1 MSIFF
6 TALVIVKLPLGPL
19 RPWLAYPLSAWHRR
33 KLSQCVQMVQPVL
46 QKRLD
51 ERRQNEDSQ
60 VDSPELDAIEWSL
73 MLRPSSTAADI
84 EVLAME
90 LMHNLWAG
98 TSSPGGLVTDIMF
111 QILLQPEYKGP
122 LIREASEALR
132 GAGHW
137 TERALNQLPLL
148 DSFIQEIN
156 RLYPTGSSRLF

>member
-1 MSIFF
+1 
-6 TALVIVKLPLGPL
+6 
-19 RPWLAYPLSAWHRR
+19 
-33 KLSQCVQMVQPVL
+33 MVRPVL

-98 TSSPGGLVTDIMF
+98 TSAPGGLVTDIMF
-111 QILLQPEYKGP
+111 QILLQPEYKDP

-148 DSFIQEIN
+148 DSFIREVN
-156 RLYPTGSSRLF
+156 RLYPTGSGKSFQTSIKNTI